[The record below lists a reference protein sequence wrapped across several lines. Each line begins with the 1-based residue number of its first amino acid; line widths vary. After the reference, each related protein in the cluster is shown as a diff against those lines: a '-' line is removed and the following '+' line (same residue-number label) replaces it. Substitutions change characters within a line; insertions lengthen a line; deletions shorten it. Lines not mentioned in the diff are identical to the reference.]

1 MNNELIKRIAPNLL
15 LLAITL
21 VDFGVAINDF
31 FNGNRAT
38 GIILL
43 LLGVI
48 IGARGISD
56 LVKNIRKY
64 R

>member
-1 MNNELIKRIAPNLL
+1 MNKALLKRIAPNLL

-21 VDFGVAINDF
+21 VDFFVAVNDF
-31 FNGNRAT
+31 FTGNRAT

-48 IGARGISD
+48 IGGRGILD
-56 LVKNIRKY
+56 LSRNLRK